1 MRPEWN
7 SAGCASKESRL
18 PSSQRRRMGAGQR
31 PNSSST
37 LCGNL
42 KRGPGGLRNALLIGT
57 GLELRITSEFDL
69 NRRPFPVHHPAFVGE
84 YARFD
89 DQSLHGICPT
99 VFAR

>member
-1 MRPEWN
+1 
-7 SAGCASKESRL
+7 
-18 PSSQRRRMGAGQR
+18 MGAGQR

-69 NRRPFPVHHPAFVGE
+69 NRRPFSVHHPAFVGE

-89 DQSLHGICPT
+89 DRSLHGICPT
-99 VFAR
+99 MFAR